1 MSTHC
6 ATSLHGKKSL
16 NDFKDLPTHLVSS
29 DYAGALKPSA
39 WESEL
44 PSDIDAYDELI
55 DGIKNG
61 FRLVNMTGY
70 KQVEEE
76 DYRSATCVENKDAVE
91 KQILTEIQEGRY
103 VVVQAKPTI
112 ISALGAVLKKA
123 GGVRIIH
130 DASRPEGQ
138 SLNSFASIE
147 NKLTFETIANAEM
160 MIQPGWYMESWI

>member
-39 WESEL
+39 WESEF

-76 DYRSATCVENKDAVE
+76 NYRSATCV
-91 KQILTEIQEGRY
+91 
-103 VVVQAKPTI
+103 
-112 ISALGAVLKKA
+112 
-123 GGVRIIH
+123 
-130 DASRPEGQ
+130 
-138 SLNSFASIE
+138 
-147 NKLTFETIANAEM
+147 
-160 MIQPGWYMESWI
+160 